1 MSQGPNSTSMRNRAT
16 RLALLVIAL
25 TSCYAAAAQLAI
37 LEQPSEFTFKAPVPL
52 GSEHFELLPAKRDF
66 QLMASVETEAFDGV
80 RVLRARANPSVTRP
94 DGTPM
99 SSYPESLQFRVT
111 ASALKSEASIGEPT
125 KVSSE
130 TDMNQYLLGMRFRLK
145 VFRGIDMQTAEP
157 TATQLIGVPPDQPF
171 DERVYRV
178 TFETKDV
185 PLDARL
191 VLEVLAPDGERLCR
205 FHLEV
210 L

>member
-1 MSQGPNSTSMRNRAT
+1 MSQGSNSSSMRKHAA
-16 RLALLVIAL
+16 RLALVIIAL

-37 LEQPSEFTFKAPVPL
+37 VEQPSEFTFQAPVPL
-52 GSEHFELLPAKRDF
+52 GAEHFKLLPSKRDF
-66 QLMASVETEAFDGV
+66 HLMASVETEAFDGV
-80 RVLRARANPSVTRP
+80 HVLRSRANPSVTRP

-111 ASALKSEASIGEPT
+111 ASALKGDAPIGEPT

-145 VFRGIDMQTAEP
+145 VFRGIDMQMVEP

-171 DERVYRV
+171 EERVYRV
-178 TFETKDV
+178 TFDTRNV